1 MAGIT
6 WGAFAKAWSMGKAG
20 GGQTGSFRPRHR
32 PQPGPILDSQTSG
45 RNLRRFGPAPLSAQR
60 GKPREGAGHGGRG
73 WGRKVLRGCV
83 MGRDGGVP
91 RVALGK

>member
-20 GGQTGSFRPRHR
+20 GGQTGGFRPRYR

-45 RNLRRFGPAPLSAQR
+45 RNLRPFGPAPLRAQK
-60 GKPREGAGHGGRG
+60 GKPGAGGGAWRAWLGREGAPGMREG
-73 WGRKVLRGCV
+73 
-83 MGRDGGVP
+83 
-91 RVALGK
+91 